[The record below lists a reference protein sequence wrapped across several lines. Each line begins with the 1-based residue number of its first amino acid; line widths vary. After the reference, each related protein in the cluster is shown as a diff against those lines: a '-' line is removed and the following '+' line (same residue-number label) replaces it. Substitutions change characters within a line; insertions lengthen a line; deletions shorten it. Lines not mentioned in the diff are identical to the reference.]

1 VSLYKRGGIWWCKFK
16 FEGNLAEN
24 RANGSRPLA
33 RDAERARRREL
44 ETAVNRIPTPD
55 AIIPRA
61 GAWIWVSQG
70 RERITFLDL

>member
-24 RANGSRPLA
+24 KSGSRPLA

-44 ETAVNRIPTPD
+44 ETAFNRIPTPD
-55 AIIPRA
+55 ATIPR
-61 GAWIWVSQG
+61 GGS
-70 RERITFLDL
+70 LDMGLAR